1 MLDSNGLLIT
11 LDWAISLLSQHK
23 QDAPSRVMAENQPA
37 SHWSSKPILTTGL
50 GDRCYLSHFTENET
64 ERQSHRRTLHFGR
77 CKAGSESRLLCPN
90 LLARLSFPCLLYSWK
105 GLGGHILGQPSRQV
119 TCPRLRGE
127 CVARWDG
134 SPRRPGLSFLSQVPF
149 SPHAAR
155 RGRWRR
161 S

>member
-11 LDWAISLLSQHK
+11 LDWAISLLSQNK
-23 QDAPSRVMAENQPA
+23 QDAQSNVMAENQPA

-50 GDRCYLSHFTENET
+50 GDR
-64 ERQSHRRTLHFGR
+64 QSLRRTLHFGH
-77 CKAGSESRLLCPN
+77 CKAGSESRLLRPT
-90 LLARLSFPCLLYSWK
+90 RLSFLCLDYSWK
-105 GLGGHILGQPSRQV
+105 GPGGHILGQPSPFTIQRPPRSQV

-127 CVARWDG
+127 CVAR
-134 SPRRPGLSFLSQVPF
+134 PRRPGLSFLSQVPF
-149 SPHAAR
+149 SPCTAR